1 MEAQDLGQEASIGRR
16 AHGAATEPEPRE
28 RQGEIFVAE
37 PGVKNNPKP
46 LDRRQREPPGSE
58 EGAVE
63 VAPVERRVALA
74 GLEEEGGE
82 AGLSQFVVGVADLDR
97 GGEPAAIEERGRRVA
112 QQDALRRDRGQ
123 RLVDTPIIAEI
134 ADTPVRVAKA
144 AGAPVLVAEVAS
156 AFVLVTEGI
165 EASEESVDP
174 GGRGRRPGI
183 EGCSGTGDDGGP
195 REELTKGGPGRVHA
209 RGQREAA

>member
-1 MEAQDLGQEASIGRR
+1 VEAEDLREQAAIGRR
-16 AHGAATEPEPRE
+16 VHGAATEPEPRE
-28 RQGEIFVAE
+28 RQGEILVAE
-37 PGVKNNPKP
+37 PGVNNNPKR
-46 LDRRQREPPGSE
+46 LDRRKREPPGSE

-63 VAPVERRVALA
+63 VAPMERRVALA

-123 RLVDTPIIAEI
+123 PLAR
-134 ADTPVRVAKA
+134 
-144 AGAPVLVAEVAS
+144 APVLVAESAGTPVLLAEVAS
-156 AFVLVTEGI
+156 AFVLVAEGI
-165 EASEESVDP
+165 EAGEEGIDP
-174 GGRGRRPGI
+174 GGGGRRPGL

-195 REELTKGGPGRVHA
+195 REQITKGGPGRVRA
-209 RGQREAA
+209 GGQQEAA